1 MKMKGEAMTVGARI
15 AECRKNKKI
24 SQESIAEALNVS
36 RQTVSKWET
45 DQAVPDTY
53 NMIMLSKFFGV
64 SVEYIACGEAGA
76 KVDMSPSAADAEDEK
91 GAFYAEQ
98 QAEEREQTERRMFR
112 GFVILSIGLMLLIRH
127 LCNDP
132 NVLEILIYGLICS
145 FGIYIMARK
154 NRD

>member
-1 MKMKGEAMTVGARI
+1 MTVGARI

-76 KVDMSPSAADAEDEK
+76 KVDLSASAADSEDEED
-91 GAFYAEQ
+91 AFLPSS
-98 QAEEREQTERRMFR
+98 RRRR
-112 GFVILSIGLMLLIRH
+112 GSRRRGVCSADLLYY
-127 LCNDP
+127 P
-132 NVLEILIYGLICS
+132 
-145 FGIYIMARK
+145 
-154 NRD
+154 